1 MSGHQHEVIKFLA
14 TPTLKGNHHSLRA
27 RTLGKARETLRFKKR
42 IGELWNLEVVKL
54 TGAHGALARQAAL
67 YGSDLYARDPDTC
80 CRINKVEPGAPGNPP
95 VFRWESF

>member
-1 MSGHQHEVIKFLA
+1 LD
-14 TPTLKGNHHSLRA
+14 TR
-27 RTLGKARETLRFKKR
+27 KARETLRFKKR

-80 CRINKVEPGAPGNPP
+80 CRINKVEPGALDVLRMVVN
-95 VFRWESF
+95 VTSRS

>member
-1 MSGHQHEVIKFLA
+1 M
-14 TPTLKGNHHSLRA
+14 
-27 RTLGKARETLRFKKR
+27 
-42 IGELWNLEVVKL
+42 KL